1 MDQPVLG
8 FDIGG
13 SAVKYAPVNI
23 STGKTLAEPSSTPL
37 PEPATPV
44 AVLGLI
50 EDVLKQ
56 LHWTGP
62 FGVGYPGVVKQGRT
76 LSAAHMDDSFLG
88 RDWLRDLRTLIS
100 EPMALINDADAAG
113 LAELRFGA
121 ARKFAGSGSGTV
133 LVATLGTGIGT
144 ALFHGGR
151 LLPNTEFG
159 HMQLDGREAEEWA
172 AASVRLKEQLDWP
185 EYGRRVNRFLQE
197 MDKLFSPDLIVLGG
211 GISENFREFHS
222 YLNVTCPVVAAELGN
237 RAGIIGAALAV
248 TLERPG

>member
-1 MDQPVLG
+1 MGQPVLG

-13 SAVKYAPVNI
+13 SAVKYAPVDI
-23 STGKTLAEPSSTPL
+23 STGKTLAEPSAAPL
-37 PEPATPV
+37 PEPATPA

-50 EDVLKQ
+50 KTALKRLQ
-56 LHWTGP
+56 WKGP

-88 RDWLRDLRTLIS
+88 RDWLNDLRTLIS
-100 EPMALINDADAAG
+100 ESVALINDADAAG

-121 ARKFAGSGSGTV
+121 ARQFAGSRSGTV

-159 HMQLDGREAEEWA
+159 HMQLDGREAEDWA
-172 AASVRLKEQLDWP
+172 AASVRLKEQLDWL
-185 EYGRRVNRFLQE
+185 EYGRRVDRFLQE
-197 MDKLFSPDLIVLGG
+197 MDRLFSPDLIVLGG

-222 YLNVTCPVVAAELGN
+222 YLNPACPAVAAELGN

-248 TLERPG
+248 ALERPG